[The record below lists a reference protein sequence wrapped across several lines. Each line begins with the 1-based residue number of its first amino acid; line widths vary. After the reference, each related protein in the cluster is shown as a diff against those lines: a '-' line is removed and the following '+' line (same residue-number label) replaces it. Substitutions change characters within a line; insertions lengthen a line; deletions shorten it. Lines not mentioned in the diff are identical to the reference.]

1 MYPRKRKDLYFMSDV
16 LISVILGIVEGLTEF
31 LPVSSTG
38 HLIIVNQFISFSDEF
53 TKMFDV
59 VIQLGAILSVIVYF
73 WDKLCPFGRKN
84 ILARR
89 RIINLWQKT
98 IIGVIPALIIGAL
111 AADYIEE
118 LLFNPTTVAIAL
130 IVGGIILILV
140 DRDNKRGSINSIDML
155 DYKTAFIIG
164 IIQCLAM
171 IPGTSRSASTIIGA
185 MFLGASR
192 VVAAEFSFFLAIPT
206 MVAASGYSLLK
217 VGFNLTPDELKILG
231 IGFGVSFIVALIVIS
246 VFMNYIKRKSF
257 KVFGY
262 YRIVLGALVLGYF
275 AYFK

>member
-1 MYPRKRKDLYFMSDV
+1 MSEV

-38 HLIIVNQFISFSDEF
+38 HLIIVNQFISFSEEF

-73 WDKLCPFGRKN
+73 WDKLSPFGRKSV
-84 ILARR
+84 LAKR

-98 IIGVIPALIIGAL
+98 IIGVIPALVIGAL

-130 IVGGIILILV
+130 IVGGIVLILV
-140 DRDNKRGSINSIDML
+140 DKDNKRGSINSIDML
-155 DYKTAFIIG
+155 DCKTAFIIG

-217 VGFNLTPDELKILG
+217 VGFNLTPNELKILG

-262 YRIVLGALVLGYF
+262 YRIVLGSLVLGYF

>member
-1 MYPRKRKDLYFMSDV
+1 MSDV